1 MSLKWHE
8 FDTNK
13 FKFLM
18 NKQISETTKR
28 ELKEMENRTI
38 LFQYNCCQM
47 CIYKKT
53 IYPSHFVCKIHQ
65 DFNKL

>member
-28 ELKEMENRTI
+28 ELKIKRKQNNSISVQLLPNVHAQKDYISKSFCM
-38 LFQYNCCQM
+38 
-47 CIYKKT
+47 
-53 IYPSHFVCKIHQ
+53 
-65 DFNKL
+65 

>member
-28 ELKEMENRTI
+28 ELKIKRKQNNSISVQLLPNVHVQKDYISKSFCM
-38 LFQYNCCQM
+38 
-47 CIYKKT
+47 
-53 IYPSHFVCKIHQ
+53 
-65 DFNKL
+65 